1 MLDPLR
7 IAGLLQRQFPYEP
20 TLGQIQLIRKLA
32 DFLTKEANRP
42 LFILR
47 GYAGTGKTTIVSA
60 LVKILPYLNLKSVL
74 LAPTG
79 RAAKVLASYS
89 GRQAFT
95 IHKKIYRPVT
105 TADGGIHMS
114 LMQNLHTNTLFI
126 VDEASM
132 VPDSNGASE
141 AIFSGRNL
149 LEDLFNYV
157 YSGEKCSLL
166 LLGDVAQLPP
176 VGISNSPA
184 LDPKHLKNSYLM
196 NPVGYELTEVV
207 RQASESGILVNA
219 TNIREMIN
227 SGKSDPPFFD
237 LGGFKD
243 IVKLNGAELEEL
255 LQDLYSKGGN
265 EESVVITRSNKRA
278 NQFNQGIRNRV
289 LFREEEIEAGDY
301 LMVVRNNYFWLPK
314 ESAAGFIANGD
325 VIEVLAIRKRFE
337 MYGMQFAKAFIRMV
351 DYPEEKE
358 LEVLLLIS
366 TLHTE
371 TPSMTWAENQKFFNE
386 IMQDYMDL
394 TNKRN
399 RFEKVKNSEH
409 YNALQVKF
417 AYALTCHKTQGGQW
431 ENVIVDQ
438 GYLTDD
444 MIDTEY
450 LRWLYTAVTR
460 ATKKLYLLNFKEEFY
475 S

>member
-1 MLDPLR
+1 MLDSSR
-7 IAGLLQRQFPYEP
+7 IAGLLHRQFPYEP
-20 TLGQIQLIRKLA
+20 TLGQVQLIQKLA
-32 DFLTKEANRP
+32 DFLINTDHNP
-42 LFILR
+42 LFIMR

-60 LVKILPYLNLKSVL
+60 LVKVLPYVNLRSVL

-89 GRQAFT
+89 GKQAFT
-95 IHKKIYRPVT
+95 IHKKIYRPAT
-105 TADGGIHMS
+105 TADGGIYLT
-114 LMQNLHTNTLFI
+114 LMPNLHTNTVFI
-126 VDEASM
+126 IDEASM
-132 VPDSNGASE
+132 VPDVQGGSDAV
-141 AIFSGRNL
+141 FSGRNL
-149 LEDLFNYV
+149 LEDLIQYV
-157 YSGEKCSLL
+157 FSGDNCRLL

-176 VGISNSPA
+176 VGLTSSPA
-184 LDPKHLKNSYLM
+184 LDPRHLKNSYFM
-196 NPVGYELTEVV
+196 NPKGYELTEVV

-227 SGKSDPPFFD
+227 SQKSTPPFFD
-237 LGGFKD
+237 LRGYND
-243 IVKLNGAELEEL
+243 VVKINGAELEEL
-255 LQDLYSKGGN
+255 LQDLYTRGGN

-289 LFREEEIEAGDY
+289 LYREEEIEAGDF
-301 LMVVRNNYFWLPK
+301 LMVVKNNYFWLPK
-314 ESAAGFIANGD
+314 ESNAGFIANGD
-325 VIEVLAIRKRFE
+325 IIEVLSVRKRFE
-337 MYGMQFAKAFIRMV
+337 MYGMQFAKAFIRLI

-358 LEVLLLIS
+358 LDVLLLTS

-371 TPSMTWAENQKFFNE
+371 TPSMTWSENQKFFNE
-386 IMQDYMDL
+386 IMQDYMEL
-394 TNKRN
+394 TSKRN
-399 RFEKVKNSEH
+399 RMEKVKNSEH

-431 ENVIVDQ
+431 EHVVVDQ

-444 MIDTEY
+444 MINTEY

-475 S
+475 R